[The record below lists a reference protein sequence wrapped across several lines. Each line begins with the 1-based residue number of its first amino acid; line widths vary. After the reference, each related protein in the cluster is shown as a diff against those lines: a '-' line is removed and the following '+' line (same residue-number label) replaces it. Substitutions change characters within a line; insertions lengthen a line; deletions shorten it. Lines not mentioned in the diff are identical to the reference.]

1 MIAADL
7 RTLLIESGR
16 SQKWLAGQLGVA
28 ANTVN
33 GWATGRLPIPATRD
47 DAIRGLLSTTCPRC
61 GAAIGSGT

>member
-1 MIAADL
+1 MTAADL

-33 GWATGRLPIPATRD
+33 GWATERLPIPASRD
-47 DAIRGLLSTTCPRC
+47 ESIRGLLSTTCPQC
-61 GAAIGSGT
+61 GAALGSRT